1 MKLKSTYSLALL
13 AVMGSMLVAK
23 ADYLP
28 NNFWPNPGFELGT
41 NLNQTNG
48 VPTGWNADGGDPT
61 FCQVTTDNSVSATHS
76 LCVIDDTFDYA
87 AWDSNLLPLA
97 GLANPGDTI
106 IAQWYQMYSV
116 QEGGEMRVTISFF
129 DVNTNHINDIHAVV
143 NGDSAGW
150 GGTIASSTFTK
161 FNETI
166 IVPVGA
172 ALMTVSLVSGGS
184 GGTEG
189 TMVIDDLSVALQPT
203 PQLLS
208 GNFWPNPSFELG
220 SNLDQTNGV
229 PTGWNLYN
237 SGSSIITQ
245 VTTNNYV
252 SAGHALAD
260 VDNDTGAYGSWYSDH
275 APLVGTVTGGILN
288 VQWFELYSITNGQM
302 RIVFTFFDGGGN
314 SVGAGDINYT
324 ASGNSS
330 GWQGAVAG
338 SGFTKRNVQLIVPAG
353 AVTIG
358 VQLVSAGSGGETGI
372 MMIDDLS
379 MATPPA
385 PPILAG
391 NFWPN
396 PTFESGSNL
405 NQTNGVPTGWVAS
418 GNDTGICQV
427 TTNAYSSPT
436 HSLALI
442 DNDPS
447 GYGEWDSDLKLGTN
461 AGPGDTLTIQ
471 WSELYAIT
479 NGPMRVT
486 VLFFDINTN
495 LLTATDAN
503 SSGNSAGWAGQLT
516 GSTFGLRNEQVMIP
530 HNAAIL
536 RISLVSGGPQSAT
549 GIYAIDDLS
558 VARVA
563 YPATVLSFDFFPN
576 PTFESGVALDNPM
589 VGLPAGGWQRGGSS
603 AAIDQVVAN
612 NSTSPTHSLALI
624 DNDAGNY
631 GEWYMFFN
639 TVGLIGDNDA
649 VDVQWYQLY
658 NVTNGQMRLSFAFLD
673 GGGNTLWSQ
682 DFNTIDSTNSPGWT
696 GSVSTSPFQQM
707 SQRFVVPVGTTQLRV
722 NFASGGASTV
732 TGVMLIDDLSMR
744 LSLPLITGITPQ
756 SGGYDVAW
764 NSMSSKLYSV
774 FFSSGL
780 GSGAVWSNIATNL
793 PGAGLTTTN
802 LDTMAH
808 PGGKGFYR
816 VEQQ

>member
-1 MKLKSTYSLALL
+1 MKMKLTYSLALL
-13 AVMGSMLVAK
+13 AAIGSISVAK

-87 AWDSNLLPLA
+87 AWDSDLLPLA
-97 GLANPGDTI
+97 GLASPGDTI
-106 IAQWYQMYSV
+106 IAQWYQMYSISS
-116 QEGGEMRVTISFF
+116 GEMRVTISFF

-150 GGTIASSTFTK
+150 SGTIASSTFTK

-166 IVPVGA
+166 IVPAGA

-184 GGTEG
+184 GATVG

-203 PQLLS
+203 PQLLT

-220 SNLDQTNGV
+220 SNLNQSNGV
-229 PTGWNLYN
+229 PTGWNFYN
-237 SGSSIITQ
+237 SGSSVICQ
-245 VTTNNYV
+245 VATNNYV
-252 SAGHALAD
+252 SAGHALAQI
-260 VDNDTGAYGSWYSDH
+260 DNDAGNYGSWYSDH
-275 APLVGTVTGGILN
+275 APLVGTVAGGTLN
-288 VQWFELYSITNGQM
+288 VQWFELYSITNGEM
-302 RIVFTFFDGGGN
+302 RTVFTFFDGSGN
-314 SVGAGDINYT
+314 SVGGDINYVVT
-324 ASGNSS
+324 GNSS

-338 SGFTKRNVQLIVPAG
+338 SGFTRRNIALIVPAG
-353 AVTIG
+353 AATIG
-358 VQLVSAGSGGETGI
+358 VQLVSGGPAATTGI

-396 PTFESGSNL
+396 SGFESGSNL
-405 NQTNGVPTGWVAS
+405 NLTNGIPAGWVANGS
-418 GNDTGICQV
+418 DTTICQV

-442 DNDPS
+442 DNDTPT
-447 GYGEWDSDLKLGTN
+447 GYGEWDSDLLLGTN
-461 AGPGDTLTIQ
+461 ASPGDSLTIQ
-471 WSELYAIT
+471 WSELYSIT

-486 VLFFDINTN
+486 VLFFDANTN
-495 LLTATDAN
+495 QLTATDAN
-503 SSGNSAGWAGQLT
+503 SSGNSSGWAGQVT
-516 GSTFGLRNEQVMIP
+516 GSTFNLRNEQVMVP
-530 HNAAIL
+530 HNAVFL
-536 RISLVSGGPQSAT
+536 RIALVSGGPQSAT
-549 GIYAIDDLS
+549 GIYVIDDLS

-563 YPATVLSFDFFPN
+563 YPSTVLSYDFFPN
-576 PTFESGVALDNPM
+576 PTFENGVALGNPT

-603 AAIDQVVAN
+603 AAIDQVLTD
-612 NSTSPTHSLALI
+612 NSTSPTHALALV
-624 DNDAGNY
+624 DNDVGNY

-658 NVTNGQMRLSFAFLD
+658 NVTNGSMRLSFAFLD
-673 GGGNTLWSQ
+673 SGNNTLWSQ
-682 DFNTIDSTNSPGWT
+682 DFNTDPSTNSPGWT
-696 GSVSTSPFQQM
+696 GSVATSPFQQM
-707 SQRFVVPVGTTQLRV
+707 SQRFAVPPGTTQLRV

-744 LSLPLITGITPQ
+744 LSLPAITSFASQAGSNT
-756 SGGYDVAW
+756 VTW
-764 NSMSSKLYSV
+764 NSMSSKQYVVL
-774 FFSSGL
+774 FSSAL
-780 GSGAVWSNIATNL
+780 GSGAVWSVVATNL
-793 PGAGLTTTN
+793 PGTGLTTSN
-802 LDTMAH
+802 LDITVH
-808 PGGKGFYR
+808 SGGKGFYR
-816 VEQQ
+816 VEQE